1 MWHQYHQVRTAKSFR
16 EKWSDF
22 VKLSTEQQAS
32 PAFYQYVTDV
42 IFKELIR
49 RHCPVES
56 CTTSTSRDTSLT
68 NEEANAIRYAA
79 GYTIRA
85 LRKKIEASSH
95 ALKEELVLAIMEL
108 VGDDDE
114 SEHQE
119 ASAEWVNLIDR
130 GGLWHVST
138 ETFMFFCAIEE
149 ELRRHLKMS
158 AVKELSGGLKDRIRN
173 AIITSDDVNFTGAC
187 YVQRPKRRRKKH
199 SYP

>member
-1 MWHQYHQVRTAKSFR
+1 
-16 EKWSDF
+16 
-22 VKLSTEQQAS
+22 
-32 PAFYQYVTDV
+32 
-42 IFKELIR
+42 
-49 RHCPVES
+49 
-56 CTTSTSRDTSLT
+56 
-68 NEEANAIRYAA
+68 
-79 GYTIRA
+79 
-85 LRKKIEASSH
+85 
-95 ALKEELVLAIMEL
+95 MEL

-130 GGLWHVST
+130 GGLWHVSI

-187 YVQRPKRRRKKH
+187 YVQRPKKRRKKH